1 MAVGE
6 VLLSMSGFEDGQFV
20 TQYAI
25 RTPSGELWH
34 PPGVLTG
41 AFLSGLFGGAGDE
54 VQPTTPPPAVWYSRD
69 EAQRQLDSLREQAA
83 HIGVRDWFGV
93 IEQRICSPFTT
104 TDPGEQFAAELQE
117 WLRKQ

>member
-1 MAVGE
+1 MT
-6 VLLSMSGFEDGQFV
+6 SFRDGQFV

-25 RTPSGELWH
+25 RTPSGGLWSNAT
-34 PPGVLTG
+34 PGGWITGLTR
-41 AFLSGLFGGAGDE
+41 GLFGSLGDE
-54 VQPTTPPPAVWYSRD
+54 APPTTPPPAVWYSRD